1 MVRVQRGTLNYK
13 KRTIYIHQMKNRIL
27 TITILLLVIASISSI
42 FIINNV
48 LPYVGIVPPRL
59 VVEASPEDYG
69 LLAKKLQVK
78 TADNFLLKGYF
89 ICTSQDTAKAI
100 IILLHGIGDCKE
112 NQLGRAKI
120 LAEAGYNSVVLDL
133 RAHGESEGK
142 YCTFGY
148 YEKEDVKLFVNEITK
163 INKNTS
169 IGIWGNSLGGA
180 IALQAMSIDNR
191 ITFGII
197 ESTFDEFNKVAIEY
211 AADYSFGI
219 KMKWLT
225 NIVLAKSGKIAHF
238 SPADV
243 KPVIAAKSIT
253 NPILFIHGALDHKIP
268 IEFNRNNFNA
278 VQSKEKAWI
287 TVKGAGHHNV
297 SAAGGKDLNEKILGF
312 VAQRL
317 R

>member
-1 MVRVQRGTLNYK
+1 MF
-13 KRTIYIHQMKNRIL
+13 
-27 TITILLLVIASISSI
+27 LVISSAATI
-42 FIINNV
+42 FVINNI
-48 LPYVGIVPPRL
+48 LPYAVMTPCRSVSTAIPK
-59 VVEASPEDYG
+59 DYG
-69 LLAKKLQVK
+69 LLSKKLQIK
-78 TADNFLLKGYF
+78 TTDDLLLKGYF
-89 ICTSQDTAKAI
+89 TYQDSFITKPT

-112 NQLGRAKI
+112 KQLGRAKM

-148 YEKEDVKLFVNEITK
+148 YEKEDVKLFINEIIK
-163 INKNTS
+163 INKDNP

-191 ITFGII
+191 ITLGII
-197 ESTFDEFNKVAIEY
+197 ESTFDEFNKVALEY

-225 NIVLAKSGKIAHF
+225 NFVLAKSGKIAHF
-238 SPADV
+238 NPDDV

-253 NPILFIHGALDHKIP
+253 QPILFIHGDKDSKIS
-268 IEFNRNNFNA
+268 IEFNGNNYNA
-278 VQSKEKAWI
+278 VQSKDKEWI

-297 SAAGGKDLNEKILGF
+297 DVVGGEDLKNKVLAF